1 MKKIFCLIMCLA
13 LTLSLL
19 ALVACNNNGD
29 AGASSSG
36 AVESSDSATGSSK
49 YDGTESTSGTSDV
62 TGDSINDSDVTED
75 STEKSDAVS
84 DESDADTTDSGTNE
98 SDGETT
104 ETSANEGEDD
114 GTDSKPTDKEEMVTV
129 QFRPRNPHAE
139 VVSGQKMIEILKG
152 TELTLDMAPTF
163 ALNGCSFAGWSFNPA
178 GTELW
183 NGEGFAVNDDLILY
197 ATWES
202 ANSGDE
208 DDSAEKITVEF
219 VCFMYEPVSGET
231 KIKIDKGSVLLPE
244 QMPVYERKGYVMV
257 WSYDRFGEEK
267 WQPTDVFE
275 NDTELYGTWQAE
287 NLFDELKAKLS
298 GLTNFQ
304 MNSAVDTTMGDDKF
318 THITVNKY
326 DGEKVYMEI
335 NAEGMVER
343 VWYVDGACYMEIEGK
358 IVEQEMS
365 RAEFDAAF
373 GSEVVGEDSFFGI
386 KKDWVKSIKREGIEY
401 TIELDAEKY
410 TESKASDIPVE
421 LVYSS
426 VKFIFTLDV
435 QGKNLSSIR
444 NIYSFTQDGVPVTGD
459 TQSEILNIG
468 TTVVE
473 APVKE

>member
-1 MKKIFCLIMCLA
+1 MKKLFCLFMCLV
-13 LTLSLL
+13 LTVSLFIL
-19 ALVACNNNGD
+19 ASCNQNDGTGEPNS
-29 AGASSSG
+29 GAS
-36 AVESSDSATGSSK
+36 GSSEQEGV
-49 YDGTESTSGTSDV
+49 GTDSTVGTSDESKEDGESGAG
-62 TGDSINDSDVTED
+62 TSDSSVDDSD
-75 STEKSDAVS
+75 
-84 DESDADTTDSGTNE
+84 E

-104 ETSANEGEDD
+104 ETSKNEGVESE
-114 GTDSKPTDKEEMVTV
+114 TDNSSNADSSVTTD
-129 QFRPRNPHAE
+129 
-139 VVSGQKMIEILKG
+139 
-152 TELTLDMAPTF
+152 
-163 ALNGCSFAGWSFNPA
+163 
-178 GTELW
+178 
-183 NGEGFAVNDDLILY
+183 
-197 ATWES
+197 
-202 ANSGDE
+202 NSGSE
-208 DDSAEKITVEF
+208 DNKEDADTEKITVSF

-231 KIKIDKGSVLLPE
+231 EIKIDKGSVLLPE

-304 MNSAVDTTMGDDKF
+304 MNSAVDTTMGGDKF

-335 NAEGMVER
+335 HAEGMVER

-435 QGKNLSSIR
+435 QGKNLSAVRAIC
-444 NIYSFTQDGVPVTGD
+444 SFTQDGVPVTGD